1 MKKDFLPIL
10 LGCDECAYGLTRMIY
25 EEYKIKPLVLCSYEL
40 THVMYSKL
48 INLEIIED
56 FSNPEVFTDALLK
69 VLHREKDN
77 YEKLLVIPTIDY
89 YTELVVNNY
98 DRFEG
103 LIANKFVSR
112 ELFERSNTKDKFAE
126 LCKEYN
132 VPHPRTMTITCEER
146 LAAADKIP
154 FDFPIVLKPDNS
166 NAAEYF
172 KSKFDKKKK
181 VYYVFSKEE
190 YLEIM
195 RSMNTSTFKGNMVA
209 QEYIPGGDDAMC
221 EVCTYSDADG
231 KLRAIS
237 LAQTV
242 LEEYRPDRIGNS
254 AAVITRYDE
263 ELYDLVKDF
272 LEGIGYVGF
281 TNIDMKRDP
290 RDGRTVLFEIN
301 PRMSRMGFYVRA
313 AGYNIMKTFI
323 DDVVYD
329 HREPCVYVKEK
340 ALWRNVPISVLKKY
354 IRKEPIRSEVLDLI
368 NKNKCEYVLEC
379 KDDLSLKRRILLFRI
394 KRNWI
399 KEFKKYF
406 YERS

>member
-195 RSMNTSTFKGNMVA
+195 HSMNTSTFKGNMVA

>member
-77 YEKLLVIPTIDY
+77 YDKLLVIPTIDY